1 MKVFTQEEYNAIER
15 DEFGIKHLPE
25 GDYTQVVLDNG
36 RHAIDAGCKFGAG
49 REFGDWCKFNG
60 WCEFGAECKFGDECE
75 FGDWC
80 KFGAGCEFGDLCK
93 FGDECEFGGWCKFGA
108 RCRLGAGCEFGQF
121 FIQGKNTSF
130 ESGAVKNGTFV
141 KVGRIGSEMRDVYF
155 FIDEN
160 GKFFVRA
167 GCWFSDMDEFIER
180 VHEVHG
186 GTRHERQ
193 YLAACE
199 YAKAVL
205 PEMLEEV
212 NR

>member
-1 MKVFTQEEYNAIER
+1 MKKYTQKEYDAIER
-15 DEFGIKHLPE
+15 DEHGIKHLPM
-25 GDYTQVVLDNG
+25 GDYSQVVIKND
-36 RHAIDAGCKFGAG
+36 RCFADA
-49 REFGDWCKFNG
+49 W
-60 WCEFGAECKFGDECE
+60 
-75 FGDWC
+75 
-80 KFGAGCEFGDLCK
+80 
-93 FGDECEFGGWCKFGA
+93 CEFGGWCKFGD
-108 RCRLGAGCEFGQF
+108 GCKFGQF

-130 ESGAVKNGTFV
+130 EGGEVKNGTFI

-155 FIDEN
+155 FIGEN

-167 GCWFSDMDEFIER
+167 GCWFSDIDKFIER

-186 GTRHERQ
+186 GTRRERQ

-212 NR
+212 NNG

>member
-1 MKVFTQEEYNAIER
+1 MKKYTQEEYDAIER
-15 DEFGIKHLPE
+15 DEFGIKRLPE
-25 GDYTQVVLDNG
+25 GDYTQVVLDKG
-36 RHAIDAGCKFGAG
+36 CHMVDAECKF
-49 REFGDWCKFNG
+49 E
-60 WCEFGAECKFGDECE
+60 AECKFGDL
-75 FGDWC
+75 C
-80 KFGAGCEFGDLCK
+80 KFDARCNFGARCK
-93 FGDECEFGGWCKFGA
+93 FGDICV
-108 RCRLGAGCEFGQF
+108 LGAGCKLGAKCEFGQF
-121 FIQGKNTSF
+121 FIHGKNTTF
-130 ESGAVKNGTFV
+130 EGGAVKNGTFV
-141 KVGRIGSEMRDVYF
+141 KIGRTGSVMREAYF

-167 GCWFSDMDEFIER
+167 GCWFSDMDKFIER

-205 PEMLEEV
+205 PEMLEEA

>member
-1 MKVFTQEEYNAIER
+1 MKKFTQEEYDAIKR
-15 DEFGIKHLPE
+15 DKYGVKRLPQ
-25 GDYTQVVLDNG
+25 GDYSQVVLDKSS
-36 RHAIDAGCKFGAG
+36 HSVDA
-49 REFGDWCKFNG
+49 R
-60 WCEFGAECKFGDECE
+60 CEFGTG
-75 FGDWC
+75 C
-80 KFGAGCEFGDLCK
+80 KFGAGCEFGD
-93 FGDECEFGGWCKFGA
+93 W
-108 RCRLGAGCEFGQF
+108 CEFGQF

-130 ESGAVKNGTFV
+130 EGGAVKNGTFV
-141 KVGRIGSEMRDVYF
+141 KVGRIGSEMRDAYF

-167 GCWFSDMDEFIER
+167 GCWFSDMDSFIER
-180 VHEVHG
+180 VHRVYG

-205 PEMLEEV
+205 PEMLEEA

>member
-1 MKVFTQEEYNAIER
+1 MKVFTQEEYDAIGR
-15 DEFGIKHLPE
+15 DEYGIKHLPQ
-25 GDYTQVVLDNG
+25 GDYSQVALGYRNTLGNGNKLGDDNTLG
-36 RHAIDAGCKFGAG
+36 ISCYFG
-49 REFGDWCKFNG
+49 E
-60 WCEFGAECKFGDECE
+60 
-75 FGDWC
+75 
-80 KFGAGCEFGDLCK
+80 
-93 FGDECEFGGWCKFGA
+93 
-108 RCRLGAGCEFGQF
+108 F
-121 FIQGKNTSF
+121 FIHGKNTSF
-130 ESGAVKNGTFV
+130 EGGAVKNGTFI
-141 KVGRIGSEMRDVYF
+141 KVGRIGSEMRDAYF

-167 GCWFSDMDEFIER
+167 GCWFSDMDSFIER

-212 NR
+212 NNGVREYKN

>member
-1 MKVFTQEEYNAIER
+1 MKVFTQEEYDAIER
-15 DEFGIKHLPE
+15 DEYGVKYLPYEDYSQVIIKN
-25 GDYTQVVLDNG
+25 DRCSAT
-36 RHAIDAGCKFGAG
+36 AGC
-49 REFGDWCKFNG
+49 EFGDWCKF
-60 WCEFGAECKFGDECE
+60 GAECE

-80 KFGAGCEFGDLCK
+80 KFGEF
-93 FGDECEFGGWCKFGA
+93 FTH
-108 RCRLGAGCEFGQF
+108 
-121 FIQGKNTSF
+121 GKNTTF
-130 ESGAVKNGTFV
+130 ENGRVKNGTFV
-141 KVGRIGSEMRDVYF
+141 KVGRIGREMRDAYF

-167 GCWFSDMDEFIER
+167 GCWFSDMNEFTER

-212 NR
+212 NG

>member
-1 MKVFTQEEYNAIER
+1 MKVFTQEEYDAIKR
-15 DEFGIKHLPE
+15 DKYGVKRLPN
-25 GDYTQVVLDNG
+25 GDYSQVVIKDG
-36 RHAIDAGCKFGAG
+36 RCSVAAGCDFGA
-49 REFGDWCKFNG
+49 R
-60 WCEFGAECKFGDECE
+60 CEFDDGCELGDRCKVGD
-75 FGDWC
+75 
-80 KFGAGCEFGDLCK
+80 GCEFGV
-93 FGDECEFGGWCKFGA
+93 
-108 RCRLGAGCEFGQF
+108 RCRFGELF
-121 FIQGKNTSF
+121 VHGKNTTF
-130 ESGAVKNGTFV
+130 EGGAVKNGTFV
-141 KVGRIGSEMRDVYF
+141 KIGRIGSEMRDAYF

-167 GCWFSDMDEFIER
+167 GCWFSDMDSFIER

-205 PEMLEEV
+205 PEMLEEI